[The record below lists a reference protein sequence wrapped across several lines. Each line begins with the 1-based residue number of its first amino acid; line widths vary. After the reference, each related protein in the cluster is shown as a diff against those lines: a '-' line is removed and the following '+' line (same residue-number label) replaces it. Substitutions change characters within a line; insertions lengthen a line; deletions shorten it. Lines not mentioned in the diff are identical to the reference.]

1 MPKDDWVYIEHML
14 EISQK
19 ALDFTSGLEKA
30 DYDLDEPLRLALTHL
45 VQMLGEA
52 ARQVS
57 PTLREAYPEIP
68 WHEIVGMRHRI
79 VHDYLNV
86 DEDVVGVIRQDI
98 PPRRDHENHS
108 PRMVNTDMD
117 LYNRISRPSI
127 PPLTNPASCIQLLS
141 RLS

>member
-1 MPKDDWVYIEHML
+1 MLKDDWIYIEHML
-14 EISQK
+14 DISQK
-19 ALDFTSGLEKA
+19 ALDFTSGLGKA

-86 DEDVVGVIRQDI
+86 DEDVVWEVVRQDLPMLVVTLKKII
-98 PPRRDHENHS
+98 PPKDRENS
-108 PRMVNTDMD
+108 
-117 LYNRISRPSI
+117 
-127 PPLTNPASCIQLLS
+127 
-141 RLS
+141 